1 MKFTEDTIQT
11 IRKYQSSIEALKNR
25 LTDYI
30 AGVRDG
36 MGLSREYKANLKEMR
51 FEEPENDSKTD
62 NDGGEKHG

>member
-11 IRKYQSSIEALKNR
+11 VKKYQASIEALKNR

-36 MGLSREYKANLKEMR
+36 MGLSREYRANLKDMR
-51 FEEPENDSKTD
+51 FEEPKNDTSD
-62 NDGGEKHG
+62 NDDGEKHG